1 MVNARAEGMSQDE
14 SQMCASEKIGSGRR
28 RRECGKES
36 FPEKNMPHQKLYEP
50 GGRERE

>member
-14 SQMCASEKIGSGRR
+14 PDVCLQKNLSGRR

-36 FPEKNMPHQKLYEP
+36 FPEKIMLHQKIYEP
-50 GGRERE
+50 VGRERE